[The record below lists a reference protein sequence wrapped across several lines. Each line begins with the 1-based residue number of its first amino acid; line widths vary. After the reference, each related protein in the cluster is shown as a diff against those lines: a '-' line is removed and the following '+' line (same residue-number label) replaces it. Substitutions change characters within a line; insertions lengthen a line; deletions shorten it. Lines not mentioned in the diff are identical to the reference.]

1 MENAF
6 VHVRAP
12 GALYRRFRKLA
23 AANNQSVTGQVIEL
37 MELWLA
43 QEDAR
48 RRQAALLASIRR
60 NRWTPPPGARS
71 VVELVREDRDA
82 GGE

>member
-1 MENAF
+1 MEKAY
-6 VHVRAP
+6 VHVRVP
-12 GALYRRFRKLA
+12 GALYKRFRRLA

-43 QEDAR
+43 QEEAR
-48 RRQAALLASIRR
+48 RRQAVLLDSIRR
-60 NRWTPPPGARS
+60 NRWTPPPAAGS

-82 GGE
+82 GE